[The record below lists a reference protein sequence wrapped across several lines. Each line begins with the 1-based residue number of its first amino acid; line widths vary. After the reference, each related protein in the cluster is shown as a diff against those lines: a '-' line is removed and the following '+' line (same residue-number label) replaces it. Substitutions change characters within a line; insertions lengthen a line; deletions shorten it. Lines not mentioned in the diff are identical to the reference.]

1 MNHGGWKWRYCGLL
15 LSAGTDLRADSKIFL
30 SGHTGLVGS
39 ALGRRLVAH
48 GYRNI
53 ISRSRQELDLT
64 DWRAT
69 TGFFQ
74 LEHPEFVFLAAAKV
88 GGIHAN
94 SALPAD
100 FIYENLAIETNVI
113 HAAYRAGV
121 KRLLFFAASCVYPR
135 DCPQPMKE
143 EYLLTGLP
151 EPTNRPFAVAKI
163 AGIEMCWAYNRQYGT
178 RFFSVAPANL
188 YGPGDNYD
196 PQASHVIS
204 ALIRRMHEAKQGG
217 DGKVV
222 VWGSGSARREFLY
235 SDDMA
240 DACIELMR
248 LPDDQYATMFCSAQD
263 KAPPLC
269 NIGGQQEI
277 SIRELVTLVAE
288 AVGYSGTMEFDAAKP
303 DGMPRKLLDSNRIKN
318 LGWRPTVPLKD
329 GIKRAYADYLQQLDS
344 ACAPGAAAKAI

>member
-1 MNHGGWKWRYCGLL
+1 M
-15 LSAGTDLRADSKIFL
+15 RADSKIFL

-53 ISRSRQELDLT
+53 NARSHRELELT

-69 TGFFQ
+69 TDFFQ
-74 LEHPEFVFLAAAKV
+74 LEKPEFVFLAAAKV

-143 EYLLTGLP
+143 EYLLGGLP
-151 EPTNRPFAVAKI
+151 EPSNRPFAVAKI
-163 AGIEMCWAYNRQYGT
+163 AGIEMCWAYNRQHGT

-196 PQASHVIS
+196 PRASHVIS
-204 ALIRRMHEAKQGG
+204 ALIRRMHEAKQRG

-222 VWGSGSARREFLY
+222 VWGSGAALREFLY
-235 SDDMA
+235 CDDMA

-248 LPDDQYATMFCSAQD
+248 LPDEQHATMFSSAQD

-269 NIGGQQEI
+269 NIGGVEEV
-277 SIRELVTLVAE
+277 SIRELAALIAQV
-288 AVGYSGTMEFDAAKP
+288 VGYSGRVEFDATRP
-303 DGMPRKLLDSNRIKN
+303 DGMPRKLLDSGRMKN
-318 LGWRPTVPLKD
+318 LGWRPEVSLKD
-329 GIKRAYADYLQQLDS
+329 GIERAYADYLQHLDTAS
-344 ACAPGAAAKAI
+344 APRAAVTN